1 MTPLPP
7 PTPAEIAR
15 SARLHARIRLVGLT
29 LLAGGLLASA
39 LIYVF
44 AGTEPDAASAL
55 ANARLSEFNTAR
67 LGGMTT
73 VYVARFN
80 RWLATLWHG
89 QSLAYTVATLSV
101 VGALL
106 CFWAADWIADP
117 LPGEPPS
124 RGRG

>member
-1 MTPLPP
+1 MSPDPP

-15 SARLHARIRLVGLT
+15 SARLHARVRLVGQV
-29 LLAGGLLASA
+29 LLAGGLIASA

-44 AGTEPDAASAL
+44 AGTETDAASAL

-73 VYVARFN
+73 VYIARFD

-89 QSLAYTVATLSV
+89 RSLAYTVATLSV
-101 VGALL
+101 VGALM
-106 CFWAADWIADP
+106 CYWAADWIADP
-117 LPGEPPS
+117 LPDEPPP
-124 RGRG
+124 RGHG